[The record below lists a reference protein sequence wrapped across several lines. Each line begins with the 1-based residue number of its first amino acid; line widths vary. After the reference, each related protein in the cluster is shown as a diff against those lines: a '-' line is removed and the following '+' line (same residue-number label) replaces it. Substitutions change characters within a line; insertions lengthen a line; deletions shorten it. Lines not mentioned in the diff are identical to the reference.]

1 MNIWL
6 STYKDRARIQLH
18 PRKQLPSS
26 QILRM
31 TTLFALPVE
40 LLTKVLRFLDR
51 HKPDI
56 LNIALTSKQLNVL
69 ATPYIYETVIFR
81 TDEDLQHLPAFAA
94 LVSRSPEHAR
104 MVKSFA
110 MLVAAEDTAQWSSR
124 MEYEDQVAT
133 KIEELLPTHYLSRK
147 WKRLLIRDS
156 GPDPAVMNLYVPMVL
171 PNVQRVLYYNLLFAD
186 KLWQPFNELI
196 DATCTEQLDVSK
208 PPFWPDLQE
217 VFIEGE
223 LCCTT

>member
-1 MNIWL
+1 
-6 STYKDRARIQLH
+6 
-18 PRKQLPSS
+18 
-26 QILRM
+26 M
-31 TTLFALPVE
+31 TTLSALPVE
-40 LLTKVLRFLDR
+40 LLTKVLRFVDG

-81 TDEDLQHLPAFAA
+81 TEEDLQQLPAFAA

-110 MLVAAEDTAQWSSR
+110 MLVAAEDTVLWSLR
-124 MEYEDQVAT
+124 MEYEDKVAS
-133 KIEELLPTHYLSRK
+133 KIEELLPTHYLSQQ

-156 GPDPAVMNLYVPMVL
+156 GPDPAIMNLFVPMVL
-171 PNVQRVLYYNLLFAD
+171 PNLQRLLYYNLMFAYEV
-186 KLWQPFNELI
+186 WQPFNELI
-196 DATCTEQLDVSK
+196 DAACTEQLDVSK
-208 PPFWPDLQE
+208 PPLWPNLQE

-223 LCCTT
+223 LRCTTLSYVTCLDTSQA